1 VAKAKNVP
9 TKARLARELGCSYY
23 TLVTRYW
30 NLPGRPKDNSPG
42 SARYNVQAYRNW
54 IGSFK
59 FAHNFG
65 SGHNGNDGYPLN
77 EREKAR
83 IEKTNVE
90 IERER
95 FKLDVERGKYEL
107 KANVYE
113 RQLQNVSST
122 FRELDKAFKHELPP
136 RLEGESAG
144 AIAKICG
151 RKLDE
156 LRERLAHSFE
166 SNGSTIS

>member
-1 VAKAKNVP
+1 MRYP
-9 TKARLARELGCSYY
+9 TLLEYSK
-23 TLVTRYW
+23 
-30 NLPGRPKDNSPG
+30 LPGFPPIHSPG
-42 SARYNVQAYRNW
+42 SARYDVEA
-54 IGSFK
+54 IIK
-59 FAHNFG
+59 FVHEKKSAHNFG
-65 SGHNGNDGYPLN
+65 GRNGKNGSNGHLN
-77 EREKAR
+77 QREQALVDKKL
-83 IEKTNVE
+83 IE

-107 KANVYE
+107 KSTVHE
-113 RQLQNVSST
+113 RQLQNVSAT

-144 AIAKICG
+144 AIAKMCG

-156 LRERLAHSFE
+156 LRERLAKSFE

>member
-1 VAKAKNVP
+1 MVSRLVP
-9 TKARLARELGCSYY
+9 VRYQTLLEYRKMPDFPPDHSLTGKARYDVDVIR
-23 TLVTRYW
+23 
-30 NLPGRPKDNSPG
+30 K
-42 SARYNVQAYRNW
+42 W
-54 IGSFK
+54 IHNKKS
-59 FAHNFG
+59 AHNFG
-65 SGHNGNDGYPLN
+65 GRNGSNGNGHLN
-77 EREKAR
+77 ERERALVDKKH
-83 IEKTNVE
+83 IE

-107 KANVYE
+107 KTNVYE

-144 AIAKICG
+144 AIARICG
-151 RKLDE
+151 HKLDE

-166 SNGSTIS
+166 NNGSTIS